1 MDTQLLST
9 LIRELILEHDAVTL
23 PGIGTFVAELMP
35 SVFSDKGYT
44 IHPPYRRLSFSQRE
58 GSDTLLS
65 DLYARSNNITPETSL
80 RILSGYLQSLREELT
95 TRKTVTFPG
104 LGRLRATRENNFFF
118 IADEDLDIYPE
129 GFGLEP
135 LSLKTHEETPEEVS
149 SAVAGL
155 AASLLESDPAA
166 SVAGRVAS
174 GGLRDASV
182 APAPPTVSFVPSG
195 NSSPAGP
202 SRRVGVTGPPEISDL
217 RGVSPGVDTPPEAT
231 RPSAPASVQP
241 VAPAGRRRRRW
252 WLWALILILILAA
265 LFFAGFF
272 AAATWAPDWLDTLL
286 YSPEELAIIRA

>member
-44 IHPPYRRLSFSQRE
+44 IHPPYRRLGFSQRE

-155 AASLLESDPAA
+155 AASLLEDGDAGNVGRSRSEAA
-166 SVAGRVAS
+166 EP
-174 GGLRDASV
+174 L
-182 APAPPTVSFVPSG
+182 
-195 NSSPAGP
+195 N
-202 SRRVGVTGPPEISDL
+202 
-217 RGVSPGVDTPPEAT
+217 GVSQDRQPSAAEVSSSSGISTPGDTPPEAT
-231 RPSAPASVQP
+231 RPSAPASVP
-241 VAPAGRRRRRW
+241 PSAPAGKRRRRW

-265 LFFAGFF
+265 LLFAGFF

>member
-9 LIRELILEHDAVTL
+9 LIKELILEHDAVTL

-35 SVFSDKGYT
+35 SAFTDKGFT
-44 IHPPYRRLSFSQRE
+44 ITPPYRRLVFSQRE
-58 GSDTLLS
+58 GSDSLLA

-80 RILSGYLQSLREELT
+80 RILTGFLASLREELT

-135 LSLKTHEETPEEVS
+135 LSLKSHEETPEEVS

-155 AASLLESDPAA
+155 AASLREEPAVSAGAA
-166 SVAGRVAS
+166 SAAGEGHS
-174 GGLRDASV
+174 GRLARDAR
-182 APAPPTVSFVPSG
+182 PAPPTVS
-195 NSSPAGP
+195 
-202 SRRVGVTGPPEISDL
+202 GV
-217 RGVSPGVDTPPEAT
+217 
-231 RPSAPASVQP
+231 PASQEHVSGGPLPLPLSGGGQ
-241 VAPAGRRRRRW
+241 APGIPSSLRNEGSAESVSDPHNRKRRRRW
-252 WLWALILILILAA
+252 LWVLLILLILAA

-286 YSPEELAIIRA
+286 YTPDELEILHA